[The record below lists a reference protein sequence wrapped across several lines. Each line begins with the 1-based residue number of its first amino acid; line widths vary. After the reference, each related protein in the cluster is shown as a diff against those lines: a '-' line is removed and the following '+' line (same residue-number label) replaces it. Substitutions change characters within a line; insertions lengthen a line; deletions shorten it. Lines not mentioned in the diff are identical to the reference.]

1 MKFQLMFFALLLAC
15 NCTGIAGLQEATN
28 NNNQNNM
35 NNQQN
40 NQNNYPTN
48 NIPDGGHQDQQ
59 GDGMVGCDPKNF
71 TLKESPPAEVYLVI
85 DRSGSM
91 LEPGA
96 TPGKTRWE
104 EVVSAVDTA
113 LTQYENSV
121 YFGVLLFPANGEC
134 GTSGPVVPIGPST
147 RDEIFFELSRA
158 IPAGGTPTAAAL
170 RNAAVSLIQ
179 YHQPGSPQFIILA
192 TDGGPNCNFALPVS
206 PTCSCTYSS
215 SFEYCCTNYP
225 GACFFGSG
233 CLDDANTLAVI
244 EENRT
249 QYGIDTFVIGLS
261 GTNEYTALL
270 DAMAEAGGRA
280 QVGEATK
287 YYPAENETQLTNA
300 LQAIAVS
307 VISCRIELDEAPMY
321 PNFVHIY
328 LDGAEVERDGT
339 KNNGWDYAN
348 SQMNVIEL
356 YGEPCNRLRDGET
369 HRLTA
374 TFACTVG

>member
-1 MKFQLMFFALLLAC
+1 MKSRAILLGFLFAFGC
-15 NCTGIAGLQEATN
+15 SGIAGLKETPGIDANNTN
-28 NNNQNNM
+28 NTNDTANNT
-35 NNQQN
+35 
-40 NQNNYPTN
+40 TN
-48 NIPDGGHQDQQ
+48 NRPDGDLPDQQ

-121 YFGVLLFPANGEC
+121 HFGALLFPANGEC
-134 GTSGPVVPIGPST
+134 GTAGPLVPIGPSN

-158 IPAGGTPTAAAL
+158 TPAGGTPTAAAL
-170 RNAAVSLIQ
+170 RNAAASLIQ
-179 YHQPGSPQFIILA
+179 YHQTGSPQFIILA
-192 TDGGPNCNFALPVS
+192 TDGGPNCNFSLPAD
-206 PTCSCTYSS
+206 PACSCTYSS
-215 SFEYCCTNYP
+215 AEYCCTNYP
-225 GACFFGSG
+225 GVCFFGSG
-233 CLDDANTLAVI
+233 CLDDAGTLSVI

-261 GTNEYTALL
+261 GTNQYTALL

-280 QVGEATK
+280 QTGGATK
-287 YYPAENETQLTNA
+287 YYSAENETELTSA

-307 VISCRIELDEAPMY
+307 VISCRIELDEPPMY

-328 LDGAEVERDGT
+328 LDGTEVERDGT
-339 KNNGWDYAN
+339 KTNGWDYAN
-348 SQMNVIEL
+348 SQMDVIEL

-369 HRLTA
+369 HHLTA